1 MVVNYKIA
9 NTTFDVTITLTGITD
24 EVYRDISAYIEER
37 LARADVSNTLDELVM
52 NGIKN
57 FKAEPPAVKCKEA
70 EKEEKK
76 PAIETKK
83 SKAYEDFIMMVYDC
97 KKSPKRYNFV
107 EMTSS
112 EYLSAHP
119 ELGDVSAKS
128 IGRLM
133 TTNGLVCG
141 KVSRKSPAGTYGTY
155 NVFYFPVPKRTFG
168 LALREA
174 RFESKLSLGEVS
186 QLIGYPKENIKRWEM
201 DEYTPSSE
209 AVEQLKNLFG
219 NDAFAN
225 LDE

>member
-24 EVYRDISAYIEER
+24 EVYHDISAYIEER
-37 LARADVSNTLDELVM
+37 LARADASNTLDELVM
-52 NGIKN
+52 NDPKN
-57 FKAEPPAVKCKEA
+57 FKVEPPAAKCKEA

-83 SKAYEDFIMMVYDC
+83 SKAYEDFVAMIYDC
-97 KKSPKRYNFV
+97 KEFPKRYNFV
-107 EMTSS
+107 KMTSS
-112 EYLSAHP
+112 EYLAEHP
-119 ELGDVSAKS
+119 ELGVGTKA
-128 IGRLM
+128 IGKLM
-133 TTNGLVCG
+133 SSSGLPYE
-141 KVSRKSPAGTYGTY
+141 KASRKSPDGIYGTY
-155 NVFYFPVPKRTFG
+155 RVYSFPVPKRTFG
-168 LALREA
+168 LALKEA

-209 AVEQLKNLFG
+209 AVEQLKKLFG